1 MHFVAGEAARY
12 LAAFRAGGEVPD
24 GRDVLFAVPAP
35 LLVEA
40 AQALAGTRLELAGQ
54 DLHWEEKGAFTGE
67 VSGPMIAAAGATHC
81 LVGHSERRRLFGE
94 DDAVVARKI
103 RAALRSGLRPVL
115 CVGETLEE
123 RRAGRARATVER
135 QLDAALQ
142 GLPAD
147 AFARI
152 ALAYEPVWAIGT
164 GETATPETAA
174 EMHAAVRS
182 RLRTI
187 AGDPADGVRILY
199 GGSVTPANAG
209 ALLAEAEVDG
219 ALVGG
224 ASLDPLGF
232 LAIVRA
238 RPAP

>member
-94 DDAVVARKI
+94 DDAVVARKV

-174 EMHAAVRS
+174 EMHAAVR
-182 RLRTI
+182 
-187 AGDPADGVRILY
+187 ILY

>member
-1 MHFVAGEAARY
+1 
-12 LAAFRAGGEVPD
+12 
-24 GRDVLFAVPAP
+24 
-35 LLVEA
+35 
-40 AQALAGTRLELAGQ
+40 
-54 DLHWEEKGAFTGE
+54 
-67 VSGPMIAAAGATHC
+67 
-81 LVGHSERRRLFGE
+81 
-94 DDAVVARKI
+94 
-103 RAALRSGLRPVL
+103 VL